1 MCREIL
7 RVQNLSA
14 CSWFLSLT
22 ALWLRHPQK
31 IGLLNYVCLLQL
43 GSKKL
48 GSIERGETNCSA
60 WLIVQHD
67 DIMLQDFKKIF
78 GFFCAMLLSWV
89 PPFSWL
95 IFCAGPD
102 KKTHSFEF
110 LNFLSLSTGSSIW
123 IWCIEASVK
132 KGALVAGTGHTQEL
146 NLLMHAN
153 MTLLFKEGDRFLLGW
168 DTHQVSDPSIL

>member
-1 MCREIL
+1 MSKGWNWNHLSLMCREIL

-110 LNFLSLSTGSSIW
+110 LNFLSLNWKQHLNLMHWSKCKKGSSGCW
-123 IWCIEASVK
+123 DWSH
-132 KGALVAGTGHTQEL
+132 TGVEFTNACQH
-146 NLLMHAN
+146 
-153 MTLLFKEGDRFLLGW
+153 
-168 DTHQVSDPSIL
+168 DTTFQRGR